1 MQIQEWLNGNLSGL
15 LPVAVEITVVL
26 VALFVIRH
34 LLEKRYSHVPDRHF
48 RFQLIMVAFSLL
60 GLLVIIMSLP
70 IGDVA
75 RGQLLSLLGI
85 VLSATIALSSTT
97 FVGNAM
103 AGMMLRAVRS
113 FRAGDFI
120 RVGDHFGRVSE
131 RELFHVEIQTEDRD
145 LTTLPNLYLVT
156 NPVTVVRSSG
166 TIVSTTLSL
175 GYDVPHPKIEGCLL
189 KAAERAELQEPFVH
203 VNDLGDFSVTYRIAG
218 LLPKV
223 KELLSARSRLR
234 TMVLEELHAAGIEIV
249 SPTFMNTRAIREGHS
264 FIPPPE
270 ARPVK
275 QASRKPAPE
284 SIAFDKADKAESL
297 ANLQSRVESLEK
309 KLKELEEEASQAEKG
324 PERDRVK
331 AEIDRLGERKAWLK
345 EMLEAKMK
353 SSKEETE

>member
-1 MQIQEWLNGNLSGL
+1 MQILDWLRGNLPGL
-15 LPVAVEITVVL
+15 LPLAVEIAIVL
-26 VALFVIRH
+26 VALFTIRR
-34 LLEKRYSHVPDRHF
+34 LLEKRYSHIPDRHF
-48 RFQLIMVAFSLL
+48 RLQVIMVGLSLV

-85 VLSATIALSSTT
+85 LLSATIALSSTT
-97 FVGNAM
+97 FIGNAM

-166 TIVSTTLSL
+166 TIVSATLSL
-175 GYDVPHPKIEGCLL
+175 GYDVPHAKIEACLL
-189 KAAERAELQEPFVH
+189 RAAERAELQEPFVH
-203 VNDLGDFSVTYRIAG
+203 VNDLGDFAVTYRIAG

-234 TMVLEELHAAGIEIV
+234 RMALEELHGAGIEIV
-249 SPTFMNTRAIREGHS
+249 SPTFMNTRAIREGHL
-264 FIPPPE
+264 FIPPAEP
-270 ARPVK
+270 RPAK
-275 QASRKPAPE
+275 SAPRTPAPE
-284 SIAFDKADKAESL
+284 SIAFDKAEKAESL
-297 ANLQSRVESLEK
+297 QK
-309 KLKELEEEASQAEKG
+309 KLKELEEKAAEAKKG
-324 PERDRVK
+324 VERDSIK
-331 AEIDRLGERKAWLK
+331 AEIDRLKEQKDWLK
-345 EMLEAKMK
+345 EILEARMK
-353 SSKEETE
+353 SSKEETD